1 MTIEEFSNEF
11 DILLNSYSNSSAI
24 GEQSSKIDVNLD
36 EYEKSVFLTLAQE
49 EIVRG
54 LYKGNLIGSSF
65 EQTEE
70 SRRYLDSLVR
80 TIKLKPFN
88 DDALPLLGNNSILFK
103 LPEDT
108 LFIIYE
114 QAKSLDKVIKVIP
127 MRHDEWHK
135 SKNNPFRMPNENKI
149 IRLDRGENIIELISH
164 YPQITEY
171 LIRYVS
177 KPSPI
182 ILIKL
187 PDTLSINGETDI
199 TECTLNNALHRLILE
214 RAVQLAYKRF
224 PQASK

>member
-1 MTIEEFSNEF
+1 MTVEEFSNEF
-11 DILLNSYSNSSAI
+11 DVLLNSYSSVGVY
-24 GEQSSKIDVNLD
+24 GEQSSKINVNLD

-54 LYKGNLIGSSF
+54 LYNGNLIGSSF

-80 TIKLKPFN
+80 TIKLEPFTDN
-88 DDALPLLGNNSILFK
+88 TSSTLDNNSILFK
-103 LPEDT
+103 LPEDV

-114 QAKSLDKVIKVIP
+114 QAKSLNKVIKVIP

-135 SKNNPFRMPNENKI
+135 SKNNPFKMPNKDKI
-149 IRLDRGENIIELISH
+149 IRLNRGEDVVELIAQ

-171 LIRYVS
+171 LIRYIS

-182 ILIKL
+182 ILIDL
-187 PDTLSINGETDI
+187 PDDLSINGEI
-199 TECTLNNALHRLILE
+199 NIAECKLDNALHKLIIE
-214 RAVQLAYKRF
+214 RAVQLAYRRF